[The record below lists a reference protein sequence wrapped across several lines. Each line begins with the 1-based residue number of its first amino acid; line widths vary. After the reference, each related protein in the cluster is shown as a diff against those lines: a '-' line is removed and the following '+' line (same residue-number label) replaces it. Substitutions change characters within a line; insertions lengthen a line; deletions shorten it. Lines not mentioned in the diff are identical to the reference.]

1 MKMEKRKFRIGE
13 LSQQLAVEA
22 FVIRFWEKEFSI
34 RNERSEGGQRF
45 YSDQDLATFKNIK
58 ELLYNQGF
66 TIKGA
71 KQQIKDAKN
80 KKQVGI
86 IPTQK
91 INTADQE
98 VSHLKKEKE
107 NLEQQVLT
115 LQKQL
120 IKLRELL

>member
-22 FVIRFWEKEFSI
+22 FVIRFWEKEFNI

-71 KQQIKDAKN
+71 KQQLKDAKN
-80 KKQVGI
+80 KKQLSI

-91 INTADQE
+91 INTVDQE

-120 IKLRELL
+120 LKLRELL